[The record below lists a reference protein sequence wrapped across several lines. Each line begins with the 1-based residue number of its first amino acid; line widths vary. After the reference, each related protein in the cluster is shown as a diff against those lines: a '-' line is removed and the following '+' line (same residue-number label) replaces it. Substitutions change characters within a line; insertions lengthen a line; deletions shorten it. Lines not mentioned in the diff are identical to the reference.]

1 MQICTAPQMLD
12 QKSKVWRAFFMSK
25 YSFEFKLQVVQDY
38 LSGKGGFQSLAK
50 KYGIPRNSGIVDWV
64 KGYEAFGEEALK
76 PVSRNKNYS
85 FEFKLR
91 MVESYLSNDISLR
104 ELAKENGIVYPTLIS
119 HWVNIYRKNG
129 PDALK
134 TKRKDF
140 LDMNQDEKKAL
151 DKKSAEYIKQLEK
164 EVLYLKIENE
174 YLKGLRRLRSEGT
187 PQKKKRESSTAS
199 EDHSN

>member
-1 MQICTAPQMLD
+1 
-12 QKSKVWRAFFMSK
+12 MSK

-38 LSGKGGFQSLAK
+38 LSGEGGFQLLAK
-50 KYGIPRNSGIVDWV
+50 KYGIPKHTLIVNWV

-76 PVSRNKNYS
+76 PVTKKKNYT

-91 MVESYLSNDISLR
+91 MVELYLSTGVSSRD
-104 ELAKENGIVYPTLIS
+104 LAVANGIFYPTLILK
-119 HWVNIYRKNG
+119 WVKDYRQNG
-129 PDALK
+129 PEALRP
-134 TKRKDF
+134 KRKDL

-151 DKKSAEYIKQLEK
+151 DKKSAEYIKQLEQ

-187 PQKKKRESSTAS
+187 PQKKKRE
-199 EDHSN
+199 